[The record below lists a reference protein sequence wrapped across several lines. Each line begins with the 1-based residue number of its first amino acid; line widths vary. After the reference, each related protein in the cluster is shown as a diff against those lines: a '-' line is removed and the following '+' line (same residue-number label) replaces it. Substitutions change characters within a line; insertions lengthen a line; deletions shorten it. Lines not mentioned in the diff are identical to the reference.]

1 MRYWGVSE
9 VVACLKPPGRRVV
22 TDFEQ
27 EVASYLGVPRVTAT
41 RYGRTALYLALKAV
55 DVRGHEVL
63 LPALTCSVVRDAVC
77 LAGAMPVFVD
87 IDPADL
93 SMDLEQLR
101 HKTSGKTRALIIT
114 HYYGNAAGNL
124 EALLTF
130 AKERNLTAIEDCAHC
145 LGLSYKGRKVGTF
158 GDMAAFSLGKNT
170 LNFGGGIV
178 VCRDEIYH
186 ERVRR
191 LVDGQAERIPWT
203 ECGMMYPIVN
213 GGFIPL
219 MERAFF
225 NRVGR
230 RASKRLIGGAIKT
243 GNMILNC
250 LPYRKRTAITVTGSR
265 GDGLPE
271 VDRRQVGQIGD
282 DNVEVRLTMPGVVA
296 ALGRTQLRKLESLN
310 RKRIA
315 ICETLTADLGCYYLQ
330 NTEAGDED
338 SIYSFFP
345 MRFEGAD
352 IQRIREHCEGRGLPL
367 LPTWPAAQQYW
378 PEQDTDNVRRI
389 RDSLLMWFVNP
400 MTTRNEVEEMKKI
413 LGPFAPVNPAGP
425 HRDLPEAGPLPANPD
440 IGKQP

>member
-1 MRYWGVSE
+1 MRYWGASE

-22 TDFEQ
+22 TEFEQ
-27 EVASYLGVPRVTAT
+27 EFAAYLGTSYVTAT
-41 RYGRTALYLALKAV
+41 RYGRTALYLALKAL
-55 DVRGHEVL
+55 DVRHREVL
-63 LPALTCSVVRDAVC
+63 LPAFTCSVVRDAVC
-77 LAGAMPVFVD
+77 LAGAVPVFVD
-87 IDPADL
+87 INPADL
-93 SMDLEQLR
+93 SMDLDQLR
-101 HKTSGKTRALIIT
+101 QKTSARTRALIIT

-158 GDMAAFSLGKNT
+158 GDVAAFSLGKNT

-178 VCRDEIYH
+178 VCRDAIHH
-186 ERVRR
+186 ERMRR

-203 ECGMMYPIVN
+203 ERGIMYPIVN

-230 RASKRLIGGAIKT
+230 RASKRLVGGAIKT
-243 GNMILNC
+243 GNVILNC
-250 LPYRKRTAITVTGSR
+250 LPYRKRTAITATGSK

-271 VDRRQVGQIGD
+271 ADRRQVGQIGD

-296 ALGRTQLRKLESLN
+296 ALGRAQLRKLESLN

-315 ICETLTADLGCYYLQ
+315 ICETLVADLGCYYLQ
-330 NTEAGDED
+330 NTEAGDEH

-352 IQRIREHCEGRGLPL
+352 IQQIREHCEVRGLSL
-367 LPTWPAAQQYW
+367 LPTWPAVQQSW

-400 MTTRNEVEEMKKI
+400 MTTRGEVEEMKKI
-413 LGPFAPVNPAGP
+413 LGRFAPVSPAGP
-425 HRDLPEAGPLPANPD
+425 HHIRQQKG
-440 IGKQP
+440 